1 VLGGQK
7 CVAGEARCGGRGG
20 RIFPAPLTR
29 WSRISSPRISLCPA
43 CSERPLCSGDELE
56 APNNVLD
63 RAGQKENLGTRL
75 KMFFYPTRL
84 NPFRGRFGGRRWR
97 CSNNARV
104 PDEVSSLI

>member
-43 CSERPLCSGDELE
+43 CSERPLWDGD
-56 APNNVLD
+56 
-63 RAGQKENLGTRL
+63 GLG
-75 KMFFYPTRL
+75 
-84 NPFRGRFGGRRWR
+84 
-97 CSNNARV
+97 V
-104 PDEVSSLI
+104 PDTVSRRAERKWPLKDAAETDFWSDAPQITLGDVLGDATADALSQPNKGP